1 MVADDLPRCGPRD
14 WVHSVGVVAV
24 GEADTVD
31 AFVVYLGGVFYA
43 CDRGKI
49 GSGHVGHGTIF
60 GRVGERF

>member
-1 MVADDLPRCGPRD
+1 MHGA
-14 WVHSVGVVAV
+14 GVVAV

-31 AFVVYLGGVFYA
+31 AFVVYLGGVFDA

-60 GRVGERF
+60 GRVAERF

>member
-1 MVADDLPRCGPRD
+1 
-14 WVHSVGVVAV
+14 VHGVGVVAV

-60 GRVGERF
+60 GRVAERFLRGL